1 MTEKSP
7 LKNSLDSWLSRHQ
20 IRASFWLHMAGIPA
34 CFIAAALCLVLEQW
48 LWAAGLFVGGYIV
61 QFVGHAI
68 EGNQSGEEMLV
79 RRLLK
84 KTDPTAPEG
93 DNQNDTPKQG

>member
-1 MTEKSP
+1 MPENSP
-7 LKNSLDSWLSRHQ
+7 LKKSLDSWMSRHQ
-20 IRASFWLHMAGIPA
+20 NRTSFWLHMAGIPA
-34 CFIAAALCLVLEQW
+34 CFIAAPLCLVLEQW

-61 QFVGHAI
+61 QFVGHGI

-84 KTDPTAPEG
+84 KTDPTAPAG